1 MPSNILLLSKNDQH
15 HKLEYLG
22 SMIVEWTKELEDI
35 DIKVSHDNDTLR
47 KLSGFDLCILCL
59 TPGGE
64 LTDEEEKSLVDFV
77 DGGKSLLAVHSATVV
92 DEKNAK
98 YIELIGGRFVT
109 HSPYHEFE
117 VKIEDV
123 EHPVTKDLEDF
134 KISDELYVL
143 DREPEDVHVLA
154 TAVWEDKTQPMVYTK
169 RYGKGKVL
177 YNALGHNELS
187 FNNPAFRKL
196 IVQGIK
202 WSLR

>member
-1 MPSNILLLSKNDQH
+1 MPKISILSRNDQH
-15 HKLEYLG
+15 HKLEDIG

-35 DIKVSHDNDTLR
+35 EIEVSHDNNTLR
-47 KLSGFDLCILCL
+47 KLSGFDLCILCF

-77 DGGKSLLAVHSATVV
+77 EGGKNLLAVHSATVV

-98 YIELIGGRFVT
+98 YIDLIGGRFVT

-117 VKIEDV
+117 VKIEDA
-123 EHPVTKDLEDF
+123 EHPVTKGLEDF

-143 DREPEDVHVLA
+143 DREPEGAHVLA

-169 RYGKGKVL
+169 KYGKGKVL

-202 WSLR
+202 WLLR